1 MNVSISFFFKVIHP
15 KSDTQRASLLDAVK
29 GILLFRALEPEQ
41 LGDVIN
47 AMFERNV
54 SEGENIIKQ
63 GDDGDNFYVIEQ

>member
-1 MNVSISFFFKVIHP
+1 M
-15 KSDTQRASLLDAVK
+15 DAVK

-54 SEGENIIKQ
+54 SAGENIIKQ

>member
-1 MNVSISFFFKVIHP
+1 MIHP
-15 KSDTQRASLLDAVK
+15 KSDSQRSSLLDAVK